1 MKKLTLILLIVMGF
15 TGEMAAQAPGDSI
28 LVLQNI
34 INLPELQQYLPVQS
48 DGSIKQLYIARYPVS
63 FSSDISL
70 SKDGRKVK
78 FMSTSEITEK
88 RIEAYFMFR
97 NLKISQNSASA
108 NVNFF
113 YDFNYTSRQ
122 FKNLTITIEL
132 FKKGEVWSVFSNTI
146 KENTK

>member
-15 TGEMAAQAPGDSI
+15 TGEMAAQAHGDST
-28 LVLQNI
+28 LVLQKI
-34 INLPELQQYLPVQS
+34 INLPELQQYLPIES
-48 DGSIKQLYIARYPVS
+48 DGSIKQLYIAKYPVS

-78 FMSTSEITEK
+78 FMSTSELTENK
-88 RIEAYFMFR
+88 IEAYFMFR
-97 NLKISQNSASA
+97 NLKINQNSAGA

-122 FKNLTITIEL
+122 FKSLTITIEL
-132 FKKGEVWSVFSNTI
+132 FKNGKVWSVFSNTI